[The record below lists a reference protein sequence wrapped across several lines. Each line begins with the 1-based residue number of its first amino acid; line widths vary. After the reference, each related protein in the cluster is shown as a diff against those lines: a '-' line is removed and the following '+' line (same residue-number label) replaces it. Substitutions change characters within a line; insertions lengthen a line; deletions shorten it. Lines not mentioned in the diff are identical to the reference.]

1 MNEQVDEFEFFL
13 EKEWSDGFPVVTPT
27 EERIA
32 RMLTGTDRDHD
43 DVIGPIPP
51 AMEVATVRSVAV
63 HALMAG
69 CRPEYLPVVIAA
81 TELMLRGE
89 FNVNGVQGTMHGVA
103 PMMIVNGPY
112 AADIGIHG
120 GNGCMGP
127 GFRANATIGRAIRLI
142 LMNLGAGIPGVS
154 SMTIFGMPSRFTYC
168 LTENMEDHPWES
180 LSVSK
185 GYSGDENV
193 ITMAMVESPRFCFDD
208 VSDEPIRLMNG
219 IADTMVA
226 MGSWNMHTRSDMVV
240 AMGPQ
245 HAAICANAGM
255 SRADVHSRLCEMAG
269 RKVRDLKSG
278 GNWRRERA
286 LAFPIEVDPDDDDF
300 FIPAIKNPE
309 DLQLIVAG
317 GWGPCTA
324 VCHGWS
330 GGSRAV
336 HASYHA

>member
-269 RKVRDLKSG
+269 RKVRDLKNG

-286 LAFPIEVDPDDDDF
+286 LAFPIEVDPDDDDY

-324 VCHGWS
+324 GCHGWS

>member
-81 TELMLRGE
+81 TELMLRDE

-245 HAAICANAGM
+245 HAEICANAGM

-269 RKVRDLKSG
+269 RKVRDLKNG

-286 LAFPIEVDPDDDDF
+286 LAFPIEVDPDNDDF

-336 HASYHA
+336 HASYRA

>member
-81 TELMLRGE
+81 TELMLRDE

-269 RKVRDLKSG
+269 RKVRDLKNG

-286 LAFPIEVDPDDDDF
+286 LAFPIEVDPDNDDF

>member
-245 HAAICANAGM
+245 HAAISANAGM

-269 RKVRDLKSG
+269 RKVRDLKNG

-286 LAFPIEVDPDDDDF
+286 LAFPIEVDPDDDDY